1 MSFEW
6 QTEED
11 SRWDEDV
18 APPEPPKRA
27 RRRWPWW
34 LLLGVL
40 LVGTAVFLV
49 YRQLNQRVE
58 TATENVEADLLASY
72 AVLQRAAQNRDE
84 ILFGSLISGR
94 DDEWSQA
101 QRDLLNAG
109 LLFLLLRDCPAYII
123 RVRPSFRENDPVPR
137 SRLPGAPRPGG
148 ATTDSAP

>member
-18 APPEPPKRA
+18 APPDPPKRA

-34 LLLGVL
+34 LLLVVV
-40 LVGTAVFLV
+40 LVGTAVFLI

-72 AVLQRAAQNRDE
+72 AVLQRAAQSRDE
-84 ILFGSLISGR
+84 NLFGSLISGR

-109 LLFLLLRDCPAYII
+109 LLFERSGFGLEWVPQVAETAVQMRRDLTMLGGEPYKNH
-123 RVRPSFRENDPVPR
+123 RVFVKK
-137 SRLPGAPRPGG
+137 L
-148 ATTDSAP
+148 